1 MRRRDLITLFGSVA
15 VAYPFAV
22 RAQQSAMPV
31 IGYLGS
37 ASAEQWAERLR
48 AFRQGLSEA
57 GFVEGQNVAIE
68 YRWADGHYDRLGAL
82 VDDLVRRQVAVIV
95 TPGSAPAA
103 LAAKAATRTIPIVFE
118 TGVDPVAVGLVDSL
132 NRPGGNVTGAA
143 AIGFELGPKRLELL
157 HELVPAATTVALI
170 VNPANLGTE
179 EFNKLMQSA
188 AGALGL
194 QLLVLSAS
202 TASEIDSAFAQFVH
216 LRVGGF
222 LTNPDPFL
230 NSRSA
235 QLVALMIRYAVPA
248 NFHLRAFAVAGGLM
262 SYGTP
267 IAETHRLAGL
277 YTGRI
282 LKGEKPA
289 DLPVQQSTKVELII
303 NMRTAKALGI
313 SVPVSLLG
321 RADEVIE

>member
-1 MRRRDLITLFGSVA
+1 MRRRDLITLLGSVA
-15 VAYPFAV
+15 VAYPLAV
-22 RAQQSAMPV
+22 RAQQSAIPV

-37 ASAEQWAERLR
+37 ASPELWAERLR

-57 GFVEGQNVAIE
+57 GYVEGQNVAIE
-68 YRWADGHYDRLGAL
+68 YRWADGHYDRLAAL
-82 VDDLVRRQVAVIV
+82 AEDLVRRQVAVIV

-103 LAAKAATRTIPIVFE
+103 LAAKAATRTISIVFE
-118 TGVDPVAVGLVDSL
+118 TGVDPVAVGLVESL

-170 VNPANLGTE
+170 VNPANFDTE
-179 EFNKLMQSA
+179 ALNNLMQSA
-188 AGALGL
+188 ASALDL
-194 QLLVLSAS
+194 QLHVLRAS
-202 TASEIDSAFAQFVH
+202 TESEIDLAFAQLVQ
-216 LRVGGF
+216 LRAGGF

-248 NFHLRAFAVAGGLM
+248 IFHLRAFAVAGGLM

>member
-157 HELVPAATTVALI
+157 HELVPAATAVALI
-170 VNPANLGTE
+170 VNPANPGTE
-179 EFNKLMQSA
+179 ESTKLMQSA

-282 LKGEKPA
+282 LKGEKPV

>member
-1 MRRRDLITLFGSVA
+1 M
-15 VAYPFAV
+15 
-22 RAQQSAMPV
+22 
-31 IGYLGS
+31 
-37 ASAEQWAERLR
+37 
-48 AFRQGLSEA
+48 
-57 GFVEGQNVAIE
+57 
-68 YRWADGHYDRLGAL
+68 
-82 VDDLVRRQVAVIV
+82 IV

-179 EFNKLMQSA
+179 ELNKLIQSA

-216 LRVGGF
+216 LRVDGF

-289 DLPVQQSTKVELII
+289 VLPVQQSTKVELII

>member
-1 MRRRDLITLFGSVA
+1 
-15 VAYPFAV
+15 
-22 RAQQSAMPV
+22 
-31 IGYLGS
+31 
-37 ASAEQWAERLR
+37 
-48 AFRQGLSEA
+48 
-57 GFVEGQNVAIE
+57 VE
-68 YRWADGHYDRLGAL
+68 
-82 VDDLVRRQVAVIV
+82 DLVRRQVAVIV

-118 TGVDPVAVGLVDSL
+118 TGVDPVAVGLVESL

-157 HELVPAATTVALI
+157 HEMVPAASTMALI

-179 EFNKLMQSA
+179 ALNKLMQSA
-188 AGALGL
+188 ASALGL
-194 QLLVLSAS
+194 QLHVMQAS
-202 TASEIDSAFAQFVH
+202 TESEIDSVFVQ
-216 LRVGGF
+216 LVELGAGGF
-222 LTNPDPFL
+222 LTSPDPFL
-230 NSRSA
+230 NSRSE
-235 QLVALMIRYAVPA
+235 QFVSLMIRHAVPA

-289 DLPVQQSTKVELII
+289 DLPVQQSTKVELVI
-303 NMRTAKALGI
+303 NLKAAKALGLA
-313 SVPVSLLG
+313 VPPSLLG

>member
-1 MRRRDLITLFGSVA
+1 
-15 VAYPFAV
+15 
-22 RAQQSAMPV
+22 
-31 IGYLGS
+31 
-37 ASAEQWAERLR
+37 
-48 AFRQGLSEA
+48 
-57 GFVEGQNVAIE
+57 VAIE

-82 VDDLVRRQVAVIV
+82 VEDLVRRQVAVIV

-118 TGVDPVAVGLVDSL
+118 TGVDPVAVGLVESL

-157 HELVPAATTVALI
+157 HEMVPAATTMALI

-179 EFNKLMQSA
+179 ALNNLMQSA
-188 AGALGL
+188 ASALGL
-194 QLLVLSAS
+194 QLHVLRAS
-202 TASEIDSAFAQFVH
+202 TESEIDSVFAQLVQ
-216 LRVGGF
+216 LRAGGF
-222 LTNPDPFL
+222 LTSPDPFL

-235 QLVALMIRYAVPA
+235 QLVSLMIRHAVPA

-282 LKGEKPA
+282 LKGDKPA

-303 NMRTAKALGI
+303 NLKAAKALDLA
-313 SVPVSLLG
+313 VPPSLLG

>member
-1 MRRRDLITLFGSVA
+1 MRRRDFITLLGNA
-15 VAYPFAV
+15 ALTAPLAAH
-22 RAQQSAMPV
+22 AQQSAMPV

-37 ASAEQWAERLR
+37 ASAEQWTERLR

-57 GFVEGQNVAIE
+57 GYVEGQNVAIE

-82 VDDLVRRQVAVIV
+82 VEDLVRRQVAVIV

-103 LAAKAATRTIPIVFE
+103 LAAKAATRTIPIIFE
-118 TGVDPVAVGLVDSL
+118 TGVDPVAVGLVESL

-157 HELVPAATTVALI
+157 HEMVPAATTMALI

-179 EFNKLMQSA
+179 ALNNLMQSA
-188 AGALGL
+188 ASALGL
-194 QLLVLSAS
+194 QLHVLRAS
-202 TASEIDSAFAQFVH
+202 TESEIDSVFAQLVQ
-216 LRVGGF
+216 LRAGGF
-222 LTNPDPFL
+222 LTSPDPFL

-235 QLVALMIRYAVPA
+235 QLVSLMIRHAVPA

-303 NMRTAKALGI
+303 NLKAAKALDLA
-313 SVPVSLLG
+313 VPPSLLG